1 MSEAQIEAK
10 KTVLKSLASK
20 MYKMEMDSYKKGDA
34 PKPKAV
40 PNAMK
45 QTKTDEKKETPKI
58 SNKVK
63 DMVKGFFN
71 EAKPKDDAYTTGFVK
86 RKNLKVY
93 ENKQAVPKPKRKR
106 TRKKA

>member
-86 RKNLKVY
+86 RKNLKV
-93 ENKQAVPKPKRKR
+93 VPKEMAAKPKRKR
-106 TRKKA
+106 VRKKA